1 MAQRKYTRFACNEYH
16 KRTEQFESAD
26 ELVVKFRCNSYM
38 KHWEFHIDDKGFL
51 QHAVVTYK
59 DGEVVST

>member
-1 MAQRKYTRFACNEYH
+1 
-16 KRTEQFESAD
+16 
-26 ELVVKFRCNSYM
+26 M
-38 KHWEFHIDDKGFL
+38 KQWEFHIDEKGFL

>member
-1 MAQRKYTRFACNEYH
+1 MAQRKYTRFACNECH
-16 KRTEQFESAD
+16 RRAEQLESAD
-26 ELVVKFRCNSYM
+26 ELVVKFRCNSCM
-38 KHWEFHIDDKGFL
+38 KQWEFL